1 MIHNIIDRRKRPHR
15 WKLIDAIVEP
25 NWHDNSVADSDKA
38 EATQGE
44 IDYEERKGLSVADAI
59 AWAKAF
65 PFPVTIYLYD
75 EGEVALPSQQ
85 HITSDLI
92 GPTRSEARTMG
103 KTEAGAEYRLA
114 TGASPS

>member
-1 MIHNIIDRRKRPHR
+1 MRVDDDSEQLSGTMIHNIIDRRKRPHR

-25 NWHDNSVADSDKA
+25 TWHDNSVADSDKA

-75 EGEVALPSQQ
+75 EGEVGRSHPSN
-85 HITSDLI
+85 TSRPI
-92 GPTRSEARTMG
+92 
-103 KTEAGAEYRLA
+103 
-114 TGASPS
+114 